1 MHRSRR
7 KFPVNRLFFSYS
19 AASLV
24 AVLALLFLPHPV
36 RAQEP
41 YQYESDLVAKR
52 RLYSSVGAGF
62 EPCADFLNSLFQLAL
77 KLLDALPIDPSC
89 ATPINR
95 SPSFLEKLRREQM
108 SQRGETHLAV

>member
-7 KFPVNRLFFSYS
+7 KFPVKRLCFSYS

-62 EPCADFLNSLFQLAL
+62 RQIRRGPNGNYYLLTAPSPAVLIYDSAGKQIGQVPNSSA
-77 KLLDALPIDPSC
+77 A
-89 ATPINR
+89 
-95 SPSFLEKLRREQM
+95 
-108 SQRGETHLAV
+108 